1 MSKHQDINLSRDE
14 RSQLDSLI
22 RSGRSL
28 ARVITKARIL
38 LLTDVSQGQGHQNN
52 EIVSAL
58 GTSICTVLRTRKTY
72 LESGLDAALYDKPR
86 PGQKPKIT
94 GEVEATLTMLAC
106 SDPPDGASRWTLQ
119 LLADRLVQL
128 ELVDG
133 ISAVA
138 VFKRLK
144 KMNLSL
150 GTSRPGA

>member
-1 MSKHQDINLSRDE
+1 MSKHQNISLSIDE
-14 RSQLDSLI
+14 RSKLDSLI

-38 LLTDVSQGQGHQNN
+38 LLTDVSQGQGRRNG

-58 GTSICTVLRTRKTY
+58 GTSICTVLRTRKVY

-94 GEVEATLTMLAC
+94 GKVEATLTMLAC
-106 SDPPDGASRWTLQ
+106 SSPPDGASRWTLQ
-119 LLADRLVQL
+119 MLADRLVQL
-128 ELVDG
+128 ELVNG
-133 ISAVA
+133 ISSVA

-150 GTSRPGA
+150 GTNRPGA

>member
-1 MSKHQDINLSRDE
+1 MSKHQDIHLSVDE
-14 RSQLDSLI
+14 RSKLDSLI

-38 LLTDVSQGQGHQNN
+38 LLTDVSQGQGLNN
-52 EIVSAL
+52 GDIVIAL

-94 GEVEATLTMLAC
+94 GDVEATLTMLAC
-106 SDPPDGASRWTLQ
+106 SDPPAGASRWTLQ

-150 GTSRPGA
+150 GSSRPGA

>member
-1 MSKHQDINLSRDE
+1 MSKHQDISLSIDE
-14 RSQLDSLI
+14 RSELDSLI

-38 LLTDVSQGQGHQNN
+38 LLTDVSQGQGHPNG

-58 GTSICTVLRTRKTY
+58 KTSICTVLRTRKTY
-72 LESGLDAALYDKPR
+72 LENGLDAALYDKPR

-94 GEVEATLTMLAC
+94 GDVEATLTVLAC

-119 LLADRLVQL
+119 MLADRLVQL

-150 GTSRPGA
+150 GTNRPGA